1 MSRDRDDR
9 LDTGE
14 SGLARWSRRKLQATE
29 AVPSEPPGK
38 SDVKPETKTSVLTD
52 ADMPPLDSLGET
64 SDFGRF
70 LSPGVSDE
78 LQRLALRKLFHL
90 PGFCSRDGLD
100 DYDEDFTTMTRL
112 ADAVT
117 ARVDQ
122 HIRHR
127 DTTSGSDENLA
138 VTEDQ
143 SGKAIGA
150 EGEAVPEFELSQA
163 EPEDARTGS
172 MAQESADE
180 DEQET

>member
-9 LDTGE
+9 LDTVE
-14 SGLARWSRRKLQATE
+14 SGLARWSRRKLQAKET
-29 AVPSEPPGK
+29 VPSDPSDK
-38 SDVKPETKTSVLTD
+38 RDVKPETTSSVLTD

-127 DTTSGSDENLA
+127 DTASGSDEDLEVN
-138 VTEDQ
+138 EDQ
-143 SGKAIGA
+143 PGKTIG
-150 EGEAVPEFELSQA
+150 EKGEAAPEFELSQA
-163 EPEDARTGS
+163 EPDAQTGS
-172 MAQESADE
+172 MVQESAGE